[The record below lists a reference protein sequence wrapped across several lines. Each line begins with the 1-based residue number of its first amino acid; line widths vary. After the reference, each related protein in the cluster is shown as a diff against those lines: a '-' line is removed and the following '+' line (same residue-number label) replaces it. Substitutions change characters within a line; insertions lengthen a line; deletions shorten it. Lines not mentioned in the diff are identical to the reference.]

1 MGENKDLN
9 SEYTQ
14 YKHSDRF
21 SDVLD
26 AVQRRWQ
33 SLLVERLSAA
43 QLTLPEV
50 PLTSPPRGED
60 ELQRLCCAGACNI
73 NHWSSFCTCLALTDA
88 LAPMHGPSAAAMAAL
103 SCAVPAL
110 TTAWER
116 ISSRESP
123 FAVRLQ
129 DEEADVLLYDAE
141 DVVQATIQPVTLQ
154 AQASSVGGG
163 RWARLRLLQCSVARA
178 LCQRCAAR

>member
-60 ELQRLCCAGACNI
+60 ELQRLRCAGA
-73 NHWSSFCTCLALTDA
+73 
-88 LAPMHGPSAAAMAAL
+88 
-103 SCAVPAL
+103 
-110 TTAWER
+110 
-116 ISSRESP
+116 
-123 FAVRLQ
+123 
-129 DEEADVLLYDAE
+129 
-141 DVVQATIQPVTLQ
+141 
-154 AQASSVGGG
+154 
-163 RWARLRLLQCSVARA
+163 
-178 LCQRCAAR
+178 